1 MLVLQ
6 ELKKLLKTKQEELSE
21 MQVRKDMVEKKL
33 SDSSKDSDLM
43 IEKLQRKLDDAQRDL
58 RRKEKEFEETMD
70 HLQVCLYLET
80 VLQCFTCKCYMPHFN
95 KGPPEKYHIFVW

>member
-1 MLVLQ
+1 M
-6 ELKKLLKTKQEELSE
+6 KKLLKTKQEELSE

-70 HLQVCLYLET
+70 HLQVCL
-80 VLQCFTCKCYMPHFN
+80 
-95 KGPPEKYHIFVW
+95 

>member
-1 MLVLQ
+1 
-6 ELKKLLKTKQEELSE
+6 

-70 HLQVCLYLET
+70 HLQVGLYSIRDSKET
-80 VLQCFTCKCYMPHFN
+80 S
-95 KGPPEKYHIFVW
+95 HIRMVIS

>member
-1 MLVLQ
+1 
-6 ELKKLLKTKQEELSE
+6 

-70 HLQVCLYLET
+70 HLQVCLQET
-80 VLQCFTCKCYMPHFN
+80 VFSPLYL
-95 KGPPEKYHIFVW
+95 KGL

>member
-1 MLVLQ
+1 
-6 ELKKLLKTKQEELSE
+6 

-70 HLQVCLYLET
+70 HLQVCLQET
-80 VLQCFTCKCYMPHFN
+80 VLQPGLKCYMHHFLIS
-95 KGPPEKYHIFVW
+95 HFRMVIS